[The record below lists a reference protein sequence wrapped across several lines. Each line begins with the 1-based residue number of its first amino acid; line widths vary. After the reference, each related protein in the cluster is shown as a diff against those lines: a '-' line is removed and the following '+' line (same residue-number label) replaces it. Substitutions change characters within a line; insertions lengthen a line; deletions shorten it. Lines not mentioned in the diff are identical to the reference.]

1 MAAKKLRPGT
11 HTLTALYPGSADYA
25 SAVSACQTLAVAE

>member
-11 HTLTALYPGSADYA
+11 YTLTATYPGSADYA
-25 SAVSACQTLAVAE
+25 SAASAGKTLTVAK

>member
-11 HTLTALYPGSADYA
+11 HTLTAICPVSADHA
-25 SAVSACQTLAVAE
+25 SAVSAGETLAVAR

>member
-11 HTLTALYPGSADYA
+11 YTLTATYPGSADYA
-25 SAVSACQTLAVAE
+25 SAVSAGKTLTVAK